1 MEIRPTAVPLSV
13 RVQPIECGVFFAFH
27 PLPRNVVGVFGRWAR
42 PRSFWHAIERRT
54 WARPLCSR
62 EKGTSLEHCPA
73 GCMTEEGC
81 KMGFNLRRSRGQMA
95 MDEILRGGGG
105 GGDVDGNG
113 AAANFEER
121 RSR

>member
-1 MEIRPTAVPLSV
+1 MWSEFLGDGPVRALLGTRSNGVAGGSDAVGKKGL
-13 RVQPIECGVFFAFH
+13 GVDG
-27 PLPRNVVGVFGRWAR
+27 PRWNIA
-42 PRSFWHAIERRT
+42 T
-54 WARPLCSR
+54 C
-62 EKGTSLEHCPA
+62 K
-73 GCMTEEGC
+73 TEEGC

>member
-1 MEIRPTAVPLSV
+1 MWSEFLGDGPV
-13 RVQPIECGVFFAFH
+13 RALLGTRSKGVLGGSAA
-27 PLPRNVVGVFGRWAR
+27 LGKKGLVVDGPRWNIA
-42 PRSFWHAIERRT
+42 T
-54 WARPLCSR
+54 Q
-62 EKGTSLEHCPA
+62 

-121 RSR
+121 RCR